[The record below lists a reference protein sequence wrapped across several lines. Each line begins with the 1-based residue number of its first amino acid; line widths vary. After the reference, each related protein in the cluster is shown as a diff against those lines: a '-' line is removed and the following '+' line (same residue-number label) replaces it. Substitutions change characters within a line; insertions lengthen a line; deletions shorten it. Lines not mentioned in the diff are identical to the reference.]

1 MSDSAGDRDLSIPS
15 GRSPSVP
22 QTALGSD
29 PDPGAGAVKRPLRI
43 SYVDGRRLR
52 RSILAGVQHVSQDR
66 EELDRIN
73 VFPVPDGDTG
83 TNLTLTLASIAD
95 AVRPVDSRS
104 LTVVADV
111 AAEASVLAARGNS
124 GMLFS
129 RFLLTFAD
137 LVRGRERLGSVEMAK
152 ALSGAS
158 SSLDD
163 VLENPR
169 EGTIITVARDMAVEA
184 ERRAASGTGDIYYW
198 LNDMHVAAE
207 RSLERTQDMLEV
219 LREAGVVDAGA
230 MGFVSFFDGIIQFI
244 EGRIRTDVLEDA
256 GHAKSL
262 YHAREAG
269 VGADE
274 GRYCTQVAVRG
285 PDLPDDQTIREA
297 IRELGTST
305 IVLHAGNLAKVHIH
319 ADAPAA
325 VVEVLAEFGEI
336 VSERIED
343 TLLSGTTRHIS
354 VTVDSGSDLPR
365 EWSERHGVSVVPL
378 QVTIGDR
385 TYLDGIDIDA
395 AGLYERMHGPD
406 ATGPVTTSQPTPR
419 AFIDAYEGGLARGAE
434 AILAIYISSQ
444 ISGTYGTGAAALRG
458 IDGVD
463 GNALDSRSGSLGSGL
478 LAVRA
483 VELLD
488 QGMDL
493 EDVVVE
499 LERVRDQSNVF
510 FSVDTME
517 YLLRS
522 GRVSRAKAWL
532 GGMLDLKPIL
542 SFSDEGQLVAMGR
555 GRGMDAVR
563 DRVFDMLDER
573 LIEAKRYRFGI
584 SHFAAEEWVLHMVE
598 EIEQRYEPLE
608 ILCGAA
614 TAALGVH
621 LGPGAWGLAYQIED

>member
-22 QTALGSD
+22 HTAQGSD
-29 PDPGAGAVKRPLRI
+29 SGTDAVKRPLRI

-52 RSILAGVQHVSQDR
+52 RSILAGVRHVSQDR

-83 TNLTLTLASIAD
+83 TNLTLTLESIAD
-95 AVRPVDSRS
+95 AVRPRESRS

-111 AAEASVLAARGNS
+111 AAETRVLAARGNT
-124 GMLFS
+124 GMVFS
-129 RFLLTFAD
+129 RFFLTFAE
-137 LVRGRERLGSVEMAK
+137 LVRGRERLGSVEMAQ

-163 VLENPR
+163 VLETPR

-207 RSLERTQDMLEV
+207 RSLERTQEMLEV

-230 MGFVSFFDGIIQFI
+230 KGFVSFFDGIVQFI
-244 EGRIRTDVLEDA
+244 EGKIRTDALEDV
-256 GHAKSL
+256 GQAKSL

-285 PDLPDDQTIREA
+285 PDLPDDRTIREA
-297 IRELGTST
+297 IHDLGTST

-325 VVEVLAEFGEI
+325 VVEVLAGFGEI

-354 VTVDSGSDLPR
+354 VTVDSGADLPR

-385 TYLDGIDIDA
+385 TYRDGVDIDV
-395 AGLYERMHGPD
+395 AGLFERMHGPD
-406 ATGPVTTSQPTPR
+406 ATGSVTTSQPAPR

-434 AILAIYISSQ
+434 AILGIYISSQ
-444 ISGTYGTGAAALRG
+444 ISGTYSTGAATLRG
-458 IDGVD
+458 MDGVD
-463 GNALDSRSGSLGSGL
+463 GIALDSRSGSLSSGL

-493 EDVVVE
+493 DDVVRE

-510 FSVDTME
+510 FTVDTME

-522 GRVSRAKAWL
+522 GRVGRAKAWL
-532 GGMLDLKPIL
+532 GGKLDLKPIL
-542 SFSDEGQLVAMGR
+542 SFTDEGRLVAVGR

-563 DRVFDMLDER
+563 DRVFNLLDER
-573 LIEAKRYRFGI
+573 LIEAKRYRFGV
-584 SHFAAEEWVLHMVE
+584 SHFAAEEWVQHIVE
-598 EIEQRYEPLE
+598 EIGRRYEPLE
-608 ILCGAA
+608 ILCGPA